1 MNAQAP
7 GASAS
12 ARTQR
17 IEALLT
23 PVVQQADMTLEAV
36 TVTPAGKR
44 RLVRILVDRAVQVD
58 DENCTSSIA
67 PLSLDEVGDVTRLV
81 SEALDEADA
90 MGDAAYVLEVG
101 SPGTDRP
108 LITAQHFRRNV
119 GRLINLTVAGEDK
132 PTLGRISGAGATA
145 FNFAVTAG
153 KSHGAQDTA
162 SRSVEYDDVER
173 ARIELEFNRPSE
185 STTDTDTDS
194 EEQN

>member
-7 GASAS
+7 GASVS

-17 IEALLT
+17 IEALLV
-23 PVVQQADMTLEAV
+23 PVVQQAGMTLEAV

-44 RLVRILVDRAVQVD
+44 RLVRILVDRAVHVD
-58 DENCTSSIA
+58 DEDRASSIP

-90 MGDAAYVLEVG
+90 MGEAPYVLEVG

-108 LITAQHFRRNV
+108 LVTAQHFRRNV
-119 GRLINLTVAGEDK
+119 GRLINLTVVGEEK
-132 PTLGRISGAGATA
+132 PTLGRITGAGATT
-145 FNFAVTAG
+145 FDVAVTTG
-153 KSHGAQDTA
+153 KSHGPQEST
-162 SRSVEYDDVER
+162 SRSVGYDDVER

-185 STTDTDTDS
+185 SMNSTDS
-194 EEQN
+194 QEQN